1 MVLGK
6 TGRNF
11 AAGMSGGIA
20 YVYDAHKK
28 FQNGL
33 CNMEMIEFETISKN
47 DEDELKQL
55 IKNHFKYT
63 NSELAYKMLDNWEQ
77 HLKNFVKVMPTD
89 YKKALIRLENEK
101 LINQE
106 TTA

>member
-1 MVLGK
+1 MLVGLPASGK
-6 TGRNF
+6 STLSNHLLEHVDDIVRINQDDQG
-11 AAGMSGGIA
+11 
-20 YVYDAHKK
+20 KQK
-28 FQNGL
+28 
-33 CNMEMIEFETISKN
+33 CFETISKN